1 MAKNY
6 HAALLH
12 LASNHIEVAMQ
23 TSTKL
28 TLKLGIPQIIG
39 WGSGFYLPA
48 ILAVPISKDLGI
60 PTETFFWAFTISILV
75 SGLIGPRVGKAIDR
89 LGGRRVL
96 PFGNFAF
103 AAGLSLL
110 ALSSEPILLFAAW
123 VFIGVGASMGNYD
136 SAFATAVSFLGKDAN
151 KVIAGITV
159 YAGFSSTI
167 SWPLTSYLNDN
178 FSWQIAVWFWV
189 AMHLLIA
196 LPIHLS
202 LPSVEA
208 KEVPVVTG
216 PIRKIIKNRFRIDP
230 LLVVFAVMFALEGFI
245 VSGVNTTLP
254 FMLGELGADAQ
265 LAIFAAAILGPSQV
279 AARLLLV
286 ALDRYLT
293 PIRVAAI
300 SILVHPIGVLLL
312 LFFGANAI
320 LPFVILHGIGVGLN
334 PFIRG
339 SLPLL
344 FFGSESYGER
354 QGYVMMLSKIISALS
369 PTLLTL
375 MLLANPQMAI
385 TATMTMGLAAML
397 LLVWIAFIH
406 QARRQTSVR
415 VRPAD

>member
-1 MAKNY
+1 
-6 HAALLH
+6 
-12 LASNHIEVAMQ
+12 LAGNHIEVAMQ

-230 LLVVFAVMFALEGFI
+230 LLVVFAVMFALEGFL
-245 VSGVNTTLP
+245 VSGVNSTLP
-254 FMLGELGADAQ
+254 FMLGQLGADTQ
-265 LAIFAAAILGPSQV
+265 LSIFSAAILGPSQV
-279 AARLLLV
+279 GARLLLV

-375 MLLANPQMAI
+375 MLLANPQTAI

-397 LLVWIAFIH
+397 LLVWIAFMH

>member
-1 MAKNY
+1 
-6 HAALLH
+6 
-12 LASNHIEVAMQ
+12 MQ

-28 TLKLGIPQIIG
+28 TLKLGVPQIIG

-48 ILAVPISKDLGI
+48 ILAVPISKDFGV
-60 PTETFFWAFTISILV
+60 PTETFFWAFTISLLV
-75 SGLIGPRVGKAIDR
+75 SGLVGPQVGKAIDR

-96 PFGNFAF
+96 PYGNLAF
-103 AAGLSLL
+103 ALGLSLL
-110 ALSSEPILLFAAW
+110 ALSTEPVLLFTAW
-123 VFIGVGASMGNYD
+123 VFIGIGAAMGNYD
-136 SAFATAVSFLGKDAN
+136 SAFATAVSFLGKNAN

-159 YAGFSSTI
+159 YAGFASTI
-167 SWPLTSYLNDN
+167 SWPLTSYLYDT
-178 FSWQIAVWFWV
+178 FSWQAAVWFWV
-189 AMHLLIA
+189 AMHLMVA

-202 LPSVEA
+202 LPNVEP

-216 PIRKIIKNRFRIDP
+216 PIRKIIKNRFRFDP
-230 LLVVFAVMFALEGFI
+230 LLVVFAVMFALEGFV

-286 ALDRYLT
+286 ALDKYLT
-293 PIRVAAI
+293 PMRVAAI
-300 SILVHPIGVLLL
+300 SILVHPAGVILLL
-312 LFFGANAI
+312 VFGANAI

-354 QGYVMMLSKIISALS
+354 QCHVMMLSKIVSALS
-369 PTLLTL
+369 PTLMTI
-375 MLLANPQMAI
+375 MVLANPTMAV
-385 TATMTMGLAAML
+385 TVTMSLGLTAML
-397 LLVWIAFIH
+397 LLLVVASM
-406 QARRQTSVR
+406 RKTSN
-415 VRPAD
+415 

>member
-1 MAKNY
+1 
-6 HAALLH
+6 
-12 LASNHIEVAMQ
+12 MQ
-23 TSTKL
+23 SSTKL

-75 SGLIGPRVGKAIDR
+75 SGLVGPRVGKAIDR

-96 PFGNFAF
+96 PYGNLAF
-103 AAGLSLL
+103 ALGLSLL
-110 ALSSEPILLFAAW
+110 ALSTEPVLLYIAW
-123 VFIGVGASMGNYD
+123 FFIGIGASMGNYD
-136 SAFATAVSFLGKDAN
+136 SAFATAVSFLGKNAN

-159 YAGFSSTI
+159 YAGFASTI
-167 SWPLTSYLNDN
+167 SWPLTSYLYDT
-178 FSWQIAVWFWV
+178 FSWQAAVWFWV
-189 AMHLLIA
+189 AMHLMVA

-202 LPSVEA
+202 LPSVEQ

-216 PIRKIIKNRFRIDP
+216 PIRKIIKNRFRFDP

-245 VSGVNTTLP
+245 VSSVNSTLP
-254 FMLGELGADAQ
+254 FMLSEIGADAQ

-286 ALDRYLT
+286 ALDKYLT
-293 PIRVAAI
+293 PMRVAAI
-300 SILVHPIGVLLL
+300 SILVHPAGVILLL
-312 LFFGANAI
+312 VFGANAI

-354 QGYVMMLSKIISALS
+354 QGQVMMLSKIVSALS
-369 PTLLTL
+369 PTLMTV
-375 MLLANPQMAI
+375 MVLANPTMAV
-385 TATMTMGLAAML
+385 TVTMSLGLTAML
-397 LLVWIAFIH
+397 LLLVVASM
-406 QARRQTSVR
+406 RKTSN
-415 VRPAD
+415 